1 MIQNG
6 LIKKY
11 LNLDYPKVKKV
22 GVSFAQFLN
31 RN

>member
-11 LNLDYPKVKKV
+11 FNLDYPKVKNV
-22 GVSFAQFLN
+22 DVSFAQFLN